1 MKLRIV
7 LKDPDG
13 VYNCIDEDVSES
25 LRAMTGIS
33 DDERDVLREHRR
45 EEMGEAIKRW
55 VEYGEYVT
63 IEIDTDAGTAVVVPC
78 K

>member
-13 VYNCIDEDVSES
+13 VYNCIDEDVRES
-25 LRAMTGIS
+25 LREMTGIS

-45 EEMGEAIKRW
+45 EEMGQAIKRW
-55 VEYGEYVT
+55 VEYGEYVSISIVT
-63 IEIDTDAGTAVVVPC
+63 YANTAAVVPC